1 MKRTPLKRYNKKS
14 ADKRK
19 EDRKDFPEF
28 FQKHIQ
34 IIKDNKLCC
43 EECGCRLIGDVSE
56 VAHILPKGYFKS
68 ISTND
73 LNVLYLCS
81 WKSTNNCHSLYDDGS
96 ADKIKQMNI
105 FPKVAEI
112 YQKLK
117 LVITEKTNY
126 KTEDRYTNE

>member
-56 VAHILPKGYFKS
+56 VAHCLPKSGFLS
-68 ISTND
+68 VATND

-81 WKSTNNCHSLYDDGS
+81 WKSSSNCHSNFDNWS
-96 ADKIKQMNI
+96 ADKIKQMGI
-105 FPKVAEI
+105 FPKVAQI
-112 YQKLK
+112 YQQLK
-117 LVITEKTNY
+117 PIITENINY
-126 KTEDRYTNE
+126 KTEEKYTA